1 MSRKLISSVLIAA
14 LCIGAPA
21 AAAMAA
27 GTDAANPVGVAGAV
41 NPRTDST
48 PPGGQTRT
56 VMVGAQMLMNE
67 RVTTGPQGSTQLVF
81 VDHSTLTIGPDSDVT
96 IDRFVFNP
104 ADGTGKMAV
113 SLGKGVM
120 RLVGGEISH
129 KDGAEIKTPSAT
141 VGIRGGIVM
150 IRAGG
155 PETGVVNLFGNTTV
169 SASQCD
175 SAANSHCTVAILR
188 PGFGTTVSSSAAP
201 PAAPYQVPS
210 DQIKTLTA
218 QLQSSPAQN
227 GGATTTPTDG
237 NTQQAGTGQSNSG
250 LQARSTAPQAPQ
262 GGGTTPP
269 DSSSQGLAG
278 TPGLF
283 GGSLS
288 QVGDITQQQQ
298 LAMNSGVEPTN
309 FPDGTTSIGDLRLVT
324 APRVFTY
331 NQNNVPVYFN
341 SVAVGSYNFDMTIN
355 LGAPASRALVANV
368 TNINVSGGPWPYAA
382 VTNASLQFSLPA
394 PDFQFAGSPVTDS
407 AFGFGSSTGC
417 ASGVSCSMGFGM
429 RNSGGRVA
437 AFADHSLV
445 VYPDSLFTEPPPVG
459 TPGSASGTGTAPR
472 VTH

>member
-1 MSRKLISSVLIAA
+1 MSRKLLVSLLATA
-14 LCIGAPA
+14 LAVASPA
-21 AAAMAA
+21 AVLA
-27 GTDAANPVGVAGAV
+27 DAASPVGVAGAV

-155 PETGVVNLFGNTTV
+155 PETSVINLFGNTTV

-175 SAANSHCTVAILR
+175 PAANPHCTVSILR

-237 NTQQAGTGQSNSG
+237 STQQAGTGQSNSG
-250 LQARSTAPQAPQ
+250 LQARSAAPQAPQ
-262 GGGTTPP
+262 GGGSTPP
-269 DSSSQGLAG
+269 DSSSQGLAA

-298 LAMNSGVEPTN
+298 LAMSSGVEPTN
-309 FPDGTTSIGDLRLVT
+309 FPDGTTSIGDLRMVT

-341 SVAVGSYNFDMTIN
+341 SVLVGSYNFDMTIN
-355 LGAPASRALVANV
+355 LGAPASRSLVANV
-368 TNINVSGGPWPYAA
+368 TNANVSGTAWPYAA
-382 VTNASLQFSLPA
+382 VTNFSLQLSLPA
-394 PDFQFAGSPVTDS
+394 PDFQFAGSPVTDT
-407 AFGFGSSTGC
+407 AFGFGASTGC
-417 ASGVSCSMGFGM
+417 ASGVSCAFGVGM
-429 RNSGGRVA
+429 RNSGGHVA
-437 AFADHSLV
+437 VFADHNFV
-445 VYPDSLFTEPPPVG
+445 AYPDSGFSEPPPPG
-459 TPGSASGTGTAPR
+459 TPGAASGTGTAMR